1 MKKATMLSTLFCVVF
16 LGLSFGKE
24 ALSKDQL
31 LNPQNTNKQKIER
44 KEAILI
50 SSIKSSQVINHIEN
64 NQNQDS
70 DLNVSV
76 EDIKSQVINQIN
88 NNTDKVY
95 KGSMVI
101 NALPDVMGKTI
112 LENESNRTI
121 ELLINNSSGNAY
133 RALYNLSVG
142 GGSWGSEVSWSV
154 TNAGTE
160 VFANYD
166 RFLW

>member
-50 SSIKSSQVINHIEN
+50 SSIKSHQVINHIEN
-64 NQNQDS
+64 NQIQDS
-70 DLNVSV
+70 DLNVSVSV
-76 EDIKSQVINQIN
+76 EDIKSQVINEIN

-95 KGSMVI
+95 KGSMAI
-101 NALPDVMGKTI
+101 NALPDVIGKTI
-112 LENESNRTI
+112 LENESNRGI
-121 ELLINNSSGNAY
+121 ELLINNSSSNAY

-154 TNAGTE
+154 TSAGTE
-160 VFANYD
+160 VLSGSVGD
-166 RFLW
+166 